1 MPDLKPCPIMVGA
14 ENMKSAYCI
23 GKDCSWWCE
32 FAQDCAVPLI
42 AGILADSS
50 ICMTGWNCRVGEEDK
65 HENLD

>member
-1 MPDLKPCPIMVGA
+1 MSDLKPCPILVGA
-14 ENMKSAYCI
+14 VNIKSAYCI

-50 ICMTGWNCRVGEEDK
+50 ICMTGWNRRAGEEGK
-65 HENLD
+65 HETV